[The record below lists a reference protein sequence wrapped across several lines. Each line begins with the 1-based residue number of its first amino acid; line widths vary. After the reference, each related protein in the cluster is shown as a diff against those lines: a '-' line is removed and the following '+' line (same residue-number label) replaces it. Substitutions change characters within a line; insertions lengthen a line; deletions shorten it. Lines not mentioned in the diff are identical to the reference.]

1 MSLDVSDLSFSYTKE
16 GRLVLNGVSFSA
28 KSGDLLAVLGPNGV
42 GKSTLFRCILG
53 FLTNYSGQ
61 IHLNGIDLKKLDSR
75 SIARM
80 VAYIPQSTYPV
91 FNFAVL
97 DLVLMGMTNQ
107 IRLLGEPKAEHVEK
121 ALKAM
126 KSLGIEKLKNA
137 GYAEISGGERQLA
150 LIARA
155 LVQDA
160 KILIMDEPTANLD
173 YGNQIRVMR
182 KIRKLADAGYL
193 IILSTHNPEHAFL
206 YANRVLVIKDGRVIA
221 DGKPDTDLTAGL
233 IGTVYGV
240 KVHVDDYR
248 NVAGVHK
255 ICVPVDAD
263 DSDTAENAGIADN
276 AGNAD
281 TADD

>member
-1 MSLDVSDLSFSYTKE
+1 
-16 GRLVLNGVSFSA
+16 
-28 KSGDLLAVLGPNGV
+28 
-42 GKSTLFRCILG
+42 
-53 FLTNYSGQ
+53 
-61 IHLNGIDLKKLDSR
+61 
-75 SIARM
+75 
-80 VAYIPQSTYPV
+80 
-91 FNFAVL
+91 
-97 DLVLMGMTNQ
+97 
-107 IRLLGEPKAEHVEK
+107 
-121 ALKAM
+121 
-126 KSLGIEKLKNA
+126 
-137 GYAEISGGERQLA
+137 
-150 LIARA
+150 
-155 LVQDA
+155 
-160 KILIMDEPTANLD
+160 MDEPTANLD

-276 AGNAD
+276 TGNAD